1 MIEIGKYNERID
13 ILSPTETR
21 SFSGESVMTWG
32 TTLGTFWAQVEGL
45 SSRDVLQAQ
54 QANVIATHRIRI
66 RYRSDVT
73 HLHRVVWR
81 GRTME
86 LASVTERGNRTYLE
100 MLAREV
106 Q

>member
-1 MIEIGKYNERID
+1 VID
-13 ILSPTETR
+13 IGRYTERVTILAPTETR
-21 SFSGESVMTWG
+21 SFSGESTFSWE
-32 TTLGTFWAQVEGL
+32 TELGTFWAQVDGL
-45 SSRDVLQAQ
+45 SSRDILQAQ

-66 RYRSDVT
+66 RYRAGIT
-73 HLHRVVWR
+73 HLHRVVWN

>member
-1 MIEIGKYNERID
+1 VIDIGKYTERVA
-13 ILSPTETR
+13 ILSPTESR
-21 SFSGESVMTWG
+21 SFSGESVMSWG
-32 TTLGTFWAQVEGL
+32 TTLATVWAQVEGL
-45 SSRDVLQAQ
+45 ASRDILQAQ

-66 RYRSDVT
+66 RYRDDVT
-73 HLHRVVWR
+73 HLHRIVWR

-86 LASVTERGNRTYLE
+86 LSSVTERGNRTYLE

>member
-1 MIEIGKYNERID
+1 MIDIGKYHERVT

-21 SFSGESVMTWG
+21 SFSGESTLSWD
-32 TTLGTFWAQVEGL
+32 TTLATVWAQVDGL
-45 SSRDVLQAQ
+45 STRDILQAQ

-86 LASVTERGNRTYLE
+86 LSSVTERGNRSYLE

>member
-1 MIEIGKYNERID
+1 VIDIGKFSSRVT
-13 ILSPTETR
+13 ILAPTETK
-21 SFSGESVMTWG
+21 SFSGESTFTWE
-32 TTLGTFWAQVEGL
+32 TNLGTVWAQVDGL

-66 RYRSDVT
+66 RYRDDVT
-73 HLHRVVWR
+73 HLHRIVWR

-86 LASVTERGNRTYLE
+86 LASVVERGGRSYLE